1 MANNNK
7 ISLELK
13 VGIFIFIGLII
24 LAIFIFLIG
33 NFQFMRPS
41 YNLKLIFGYAN
52 GLKTGAPLRL
62 AGVDVGEVKDLHIGF
77 DIQNQK
83 TSIEVIVSLRKSAKV
98 PRDSQ
103 AWINT
108 LGLLGEKYVDIIPG
122 KNYTDLLKENEIIV
136 GVDPIPMQE
145 IMKQANDL
153 VTSLENILSK
163 IKSGEGTV
171 GKLISDDTVYKN
183 LEEFSADI
191 KAHPWK
197 LLFKGKEKKIT
208 K

>member
-7 ISLELK
+7 ITLELK

-24 LAIFIFLIG
+24 LGVFIFLIG
-33 NFQFMRPS
+33 DFQFMKPS
-41 YNLKLIFGYAN
+41 YNLKLAFGYVN
-52 GLKTGAPLRL
+52 GLKVGAPLRL
-62 AGVDVGEVKDLHIGF
+62 AGVDVGEVRDLHIGF
-77 DIQNQK
+77 DTENKK
-83 TSIEVIVSLRKSAKV
+83 TLIEVTVSLIKSAKV

-108 LGLLGEKYVDIIPG
+108 LGLLGEKYAEIIPG
-122 KNYTDLLKENEIIV
+122 KNYDDLFKENEILV

-145 IMKQANDL
+145 VMKQANDL
-153 VTSLENILSK
+153 VVNLEDILTK
-163 IKSGEGTV
+163 VKSGQGTV
-171 GKLISDDTVYKN
+171 GRLIYDDVVYKN
-183 LEEFSADI
+183 LEEFTADI